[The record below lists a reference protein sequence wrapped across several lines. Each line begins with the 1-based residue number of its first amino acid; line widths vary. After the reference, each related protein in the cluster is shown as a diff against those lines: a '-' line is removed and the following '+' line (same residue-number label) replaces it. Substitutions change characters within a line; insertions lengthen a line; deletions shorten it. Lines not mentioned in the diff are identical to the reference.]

1 MPSLLEIKD
10 LHATVGGQEILRGL
24 TLTVEAGEVHAVM
37 GPNGSG
43 KSTLAHV
50 LAGRPGYAVT
60 KGEVR
65 LQGKDLLEMSTEA
78 RACEGVARARANL
91 TLRRVT
97 VVLASADLSPLPL
110 AAAETW
116 VFEPNETNREAVF
129 HALQDTDP
137 GDDTVHCGSAAL
149 YYNGTLGTGDM
160 AEHPAPPG
168 GAELSAF
175 VMNVVALGHHSDKF
189 DSHMQLLID
198 RALDIARG
206 GNGRVDPAP
215 SEKEENA

>member
-1 MPSLLEIKD
+1 
-10 LHATVGGQEILRGL
+10 
-24 TLTVEAGEVHAVM
+24 
-37 GPNGSG
+37 
-43 KSTLAHV
+43 
-50 LAGRPGYAVT
+50 
-60 KGEVR
+60 
-65 LQGKDLLEMSTEA
+65 MSE
-78 RACEGVARARANL
+78 RYQNL
-91 TLRRVT
+91 TKVQKQPVAKMLANCGMKLNVELSAPASAMAD
-97 VVLASADLSPLPL
+97 VVLAELDQKKEWLELLKVMSVILPPRERVWCACLAARDFIGAKSKKDPLPL

>member
-1 MPSLLEIKD
+1 
-10 LHATVGGQEILRGL
+10 
-24 TLTVEAGEVHAVM
+24 
-37 GPNGSG
+37 
-43 KSTLAHV
+43 
-50 LAGRPGYAVT
+50 
-60 KGEVR
+60 
-65 LQGKDLLEMSTEA
+65 MSE
-78 RACEGVARARANL
+78 RYQNL
-91 TLRRVT
+91 TKVQKQPVAKMLANCGMKLNVELSAPASAMAD
-97 VVLASADLSPLPL
+97 VVLAELDQKKEWLELLKVMSVILPPRERVWWACLAARDFIGAKSKKDPLPL